1 MLTTIVSCGNE
12 EEFVNTIPEVKKV
25 QHIEHPKDWIN
36 LRYGE
41 IIPIFKSGINLYI
54 EAYNSIGSNLLP
66 QINLM
71 LIK

>member
-12 EEFVNTIPEVKKV
+12 EEFVNTIPEVKKE
-25 QHIEHPKDWIN
+25 QPKDWIN